1 MSESIND
8 LLRKAILTVGNSEG
22 AGDFGGPGQAPV
34 SIEQATE
41 FIELMT
47 AGQSILGDVRQVN
60 SSAAKWNEPVIDFAG
75 RITRPGVE
83 ANRLD
88 YTQRAK
94 PITGMVELDT
104 DLLRAEVPVS
114 DEVFEDN
121 VAGEKLRA
129 TLDRLVADRVGYD
142 IEDLAVNG
150 DETSL
155 DNYLALQDGWLVKAR
170 AGGNTVDASTF
181 DGGRDYQAVFKALLK
196 KLPQRFLRNIRANG
210 RYYVPLRLEIEWRDV
225 LSGRGTPLGDLML
238 TSEGDLRYQGIKI
251 VGVANME
258 AENDE
263 DASILLAHA
272 ANLYAGFHRN
282 VRFETFRDPREGAT
296 SFIVNAR
303 FGSAIAIPEATAIAD
318 GVDISD

>member
-1 MSESIND
+1 MTQSINE
-8 LLRKAILTVGNSEG
+8 LLRKAILTVGNGEG
-22 AGDFGGPGQAPV
+22 SGDFGGPSQAPV

-47 AGQSILGDVRQVN
+47 AGQSILSDVRQVN

-94 PITGMVELDT
+94 PVTALVELDT

-129 TLDRLVADRVGYD
+129 TLDRMVADRVGYD

-150 DETSL
+150 DETSG
-155 DNYLALQDGWLVKAR
+155 DPYLAIQDGWLVKAR
-170 AGGNTVDASTF
+170 AGGNTVDAGDF
-181 DGGRDYQAVFKALLK
+181 DSGRDYQATFKALLK
-196 KLPQRFLRNIRANG
+196 ALPQRFLRNIRANG

-225 LSGRGTPLGDLML
+225 LAGRGTPLGDLML

-251 VGVANME
+251 VGVANFE
-258 AENDE
+258 PADDTN
-263 DASILLAHA
+263 ASILLAHSQ
-272 ANLYAGFHRN
+272 NLYAGFHRN
-282 VRFETFRDPREGAT
+282 IRFETFRDPREGAT

-303 FGSAIAIPEATAIAD
+303 FGNAIAIPEATAIAD

>member
-1 MSESIND
+1 MSESVND
-8 LLRKAILTVGNSEG
+8 LLRKAILTVGNGEG
-22 AGDFGGPGQAPV
+22 SGDFGGPSQAPV

-47 AGQSILGDVRQVN
+47 AGQSILSDVRQVN
-60 SSAAKWNEPVIDFAG
+60 SSAAKWNEPVIDFSG

-94 PITGMVELDT
+94 PVTALVELDT

-129 TLDRLVADRVGYD
+129 TLDRMVADRVGYD

-150 DETSL
+150 DETSG
-155 DNYLALQDGWLVKAR
+155 DPYLALQDGWLVKAR
-170 AGGNTVDASTF
+170 AGGNTVTGGSYDS
-181 DGGRDYQAVFKALLK
+181 GRDYQAIFKALLK
-196 KLPQRFLRNIRANG
+196 SLPQRFLRNIRANG

-225 LSGRGTPLGDLML
+225 LAGRGTPLGDLML
-238 TSEGDLRYQGIKI
+238 TTEGDLRYQGIKI

-258 AENDE
+258 PADDT

-282 VRFETFRDPREGAT
+282 IRFETFRDPREGAT
-296 SFIVNAR
+296 SFLVNAR
-303 FGSAIAIPEATAIAD
+303 FGNAIAVPEATAIAD